1 MVIATSARSTS
12 AVPQVVPAL
21 DPFAITR
28 ASPANSH
35 VGEVLKHP
43 STRTVSVTSSHVLPH
58 RNLHVSTPET
68 PGTAVLRTRGVRG
81 LKEKWG
87 VTAVGLAAGGS
98 VTDSPLGLPPPTFT
112 ISNLLG
118 QDVVH
123 WQEKDARA
131 TPQFAPHVAA
141 QEELDKDSNLSSKQG
156 PGNAGIQNNP
166 NTTSLTC
173 KFHESI
179 LTPRRLNK
187 TIEAKPRENTH
198 DDHIQEP
205 PASTHTALAT
215 PTADA
220 VTLIEHA
227 ATPTTVAQ
235 STNRINSS
243 SHSSTKTT
251 SPLVLLARPPPGG
264 IAQLHAKA
272 YSTTCSV
279 TSAEAEA
286 SPAWSESASAS
297 AHKPKVGAN
306 RCLRLCV
313 GLGVVLSTV
322 L

>member
-1 MVIATSARSTS
+1 VVISTCAIS
-12 AVPQVVPAL
+12 TPAVPPVVPAL
-21 DPFAITR
+21 DLFAITR
-28 ASPANSH
+28 ASTENSH

-58 RNLHVSTPET
+58 TNLHVSTPET
-68 PGTAVLRTRGVRG
+68 PRTAVLRTRGVRG
-81 LKEKWG
+81 LKGRGG

-118 QDVVH
+118 KDVVH
-123 WQEKDARA
+123 WQEADARA
-131 TPQFAPHVAA
+131 TQQFTY
-141 QEELDKDSNLSSKQG
+141 KDSNLSSKQG

-166 NTTSLTC
+166 NATSLTC
-173 KFHESI
+173 KFDESI
-179 LTPRRLNK
+179 LTPRRLRQ

-198 DDHIQEP
+198 NDHIQEP

-215 PTADA
+215 PTVDA
-220 VTLIEHA
+220 ATLLEHA
-227 ATPTTVAQ
+227 ATPTTAAQ

-251 SPLVLLARPPPGG
+251 SPLVLLARPPPG
-264 IAQLHAKA
+264 IPQPHAKA
-272 YSTTCSV
+272 HSTTCSV
-279 TSAEAEA
+279 TSTEVEA

-313 GLGVVLSTV
+313 GLRVALSTV